1 MFRWTGRVGYL
12 RESSMEK
19 QAGYYH
25 RRGFPGVSSMRDS
38 IDLGGYLRRIGL
50 LSAESPDLQ
59 TLRALVAAH
68 AATIPFENLNPFL
81 GLPVDLELA
90 AVERKLVQDGRGGYC
105 FEQNLLLG
113 EALRAIGF
121 EVTNLAARVLW
132 NQPADAITARSH
144 MLLRVELEDRS
155 WLVDVGFGGMTLTG
169 VLQLEQRLEQVTP
182 HEPFRLLECDGD
194 WYMQARLPAG
204 WKTLYRF
211 DLQQQYP
218 IDYLASNYFL
228 STHPDSHFVTGL
240 TAARAEPGRRL
251 ALRNREFALHT
262 ANGETTRRMLR
273 SATEIREVLEND
285 FLIRLPPHPELDRR
299 LDSLPAVEADATL

>member
-1 MFRWTGRVGYL
+1 ML
-12 RESSMEK
+12 
-19 QAGYYH
+19 
-25 RRGFPGVSSMRDS
+25 DS
-38 IDLGGYLRRIGL
+38 LDLDAYFRRIG
-50 LSAESPDLQ
+50 SDAAVVPDLA

-90 AVERKLVQDGRGGYC
+90 AVQRKLVHEGRGGYC

-113 EALRAIGF
+113 EVLRTIGF

-132 NQPADAITARSH
+132 NQPEDAVTARSH
-144 MLLRVELEDRS
+144 MLLRVELEGGS

-169 VLQLEQRLEQVTP
+169 ALQLVPQVEQATP
-182 HEPFRLLECDGD
+182 HEPFRLLLCEDD

-218 IDYLASNYFL
+218 IDYRAANYFL
-228 STHPDSHFVTGL
+228 STHPESHFVTGL

-251 ALRNREFALHT
+251 ALRNREFAIH
-262 ANGETTRRMLR
+262 AINAESTRRTLR
-273 SATEIREVLEND
+273 SAIEIREVLENE
-285 FLIRLPPHPELDRR
+285 FLIQLPRHPELDHR
-299 LDSLPAVEADATL
+299 LDSLPA

>member
-1 MFRWTGRVGYL
+1 
-12 RESSMEK
+12 MEK

>member
-1 MFRWTGRVGYL
+1 M
-12 RESSMEK
+12 S
-19 QAGYYH
+19 
-25 RRGFPGVSSMRDS
+25 DS

-50 LSAESPDLQ
+50 PSVGTSDLP

-144 MLLRVELEDRS
+144 MLLRVELDDRS

-169 VLQLEQRLEQVTP
+169 VLQLEQRLEQTTP
-182 HEPFRLLECDGD
+182 HEPFRLLVCEGD

-218 IDYLASNYFL
+218 IDYRASNYFL

-240 TAARAEPGRRL
+240 TAARAVPGRRL

-262 ANGETTRRMLR
+262 TNGETTRRMLC

-285 FLIRLPPHPELDRR
+285 FLVRLPLHPELDHR
-299 LDSLPAVEADATL
+299 LDSLPAAEADATL

>member
-1 MFRWTGRVGYL
+1 
-12 RESSMEK
+12 
-19 QAGYYH
+19 
-25 RRGFPGVSSMRDS
+25 MRDS
-38 IDLGGYLRRIGL
+38 IDLGAYLRRIGL
-50 LSAESPDLQ
+50 PSANVPDLP

-90 AVERKLVQDGRGGYC
+90 AVERKLVREGRGGYC

-121 EVTNLAARVLW
+121 EVANLAARVLW
-132 NQPADAITARSH
+132 NQPEDAISARSH
-144 MLLRVELEDRS
+144 MLLRVELEGRS
-155 WLVDVGFGGMTLTG
+155 WLVDIGFGGMTLTG
-169 VLQLEQRLEQVTP
+169 VLQLEQRLEQATP
-182 HEPFRLLECDGD
+182 HEPFRLLVCEGD

-218 IDYLASNYFL
+218 IDYQASNYFL

-273 SATEIREVLEND
+273 SASEIREVLEND
-285 FLIRLPPHPELDRR
+285 FLIRLPLHPELDHR
-299 LDSLPAVEADATL
+299 LDSLPAAEAVVTL